1 MPRKQLSAY
10 ITIQNRQFNIGFDDN
25 SCSGKRHNRL
35 QHSCLGK
42 RLYEPS
48 AKLNLQNSCCLVPH
62 RSIALRLCR
71 HSDGDI
77 ILFFKI
83 FVHKEVFKLLTN
95 ISFCS
100 YLFIYISQFF
110 VKFHKE
116 HVRIII
122 FFTDISHR
130 TIIIVFTS

>member
-1 MPRKQLSAY
+1 MLRSKL
-10 ITIQNRQFNIGFDDN
+10 ITQHRQ
-25 SCSGKRHNRL
+25 SRL

-48 AKLNLQNSCCLVPH
+48 AKLNIAEGSHSTLNNSTSAKPTIQNSTLKTQHC
-62 RSIALRLCR
+62 AQRLCR

-77 ILFFKI
+77 LLFFKI

-100 YLFIYISQFF
+100 YLFINLSQFF
-110 VKFHKE
+110 VNFHKE

-122 FFTDISHR
+122 FFTDICNW
-130 TIIIVFTS
+130 TFFIVFAS

>member
-1 MPRKQLSAY
+1 MLRSARKDTYQSKNYEQISNCSIPNRRRSREQLL
-10 ITIQNRQFNIGFDDN
+10 TPN
-25 SCSGKRHNRL
+25 STFKIH
-35 QHSCLGK
+35 
-42 RLYEPS
+42 
-48 AKLNLQNSCCLVPH
+48 V
-62 RSIALRLCR
+62 ALFPTAVSLCANAATR
-71 HSDGDI
+71 MGDI
-77 ILFFKI
+77 LLFFKI
-83 FVHKEVFKLLTN
+83 FVHKKVFKLLTN

>member
-1 MPRKQLSAY
+1 MRSMRTIPNSTFKIQHCQRQPFNILALASGKASTLPKA
-10 ITIQNRQFNIGFDDN
+10 TIQ
-25 SCSGKRHNRL
+25 
-35 QHSCLGK
+35 HSKFILF
-42 RLYEPS
+42 PTAVS
-48 AKLNLQNSCCLVPH
+48 
-62 RSIALRLCR
+62 LCANAATR
-71 HSDGDI
+71 MGDI
-77 ILFFKI
+77 LLFFKI
-83 FVHKEVFKLLTN
+83 FVHKKVFKLLTN

-100 YLFIYISQFF
+100 YLFINISQFF

>member
-1 MPRKQLSAY
+1 MRLR
-10 ITIQNRQFNIGFDDN
+10 TIQH
-25 SCSGKRHNRL
+25 SCSGKRHSRL
-35 QHSCLGK
+35 QNSSLGK

-48 AKLNLQNSCCLVPH
+48 AKLNIQKSCYLVPH

-83 FVHKEVFKLLTN
+83 FVHKKVFKLLTN